1 MKRGDAHRQSK
12 RDSHRH
18 RPLISRDLP
27 AGTLR
32 SLRKDLKKQS
42 RRYRKRLKRCQKKF
56 SEKAVHALRVQSRR
70 LLSTIELLEH
80 FLPTNHLD
88 CIRHA
93 LKCNLDIF
101 DDLRDNQVQILAIAK
116 MRRNFPA
123 ARSFYALLQRQEKK
137 SIRQAHRD
145 VQKATGR
152 RLKKLIATGRKDV
165 KRRGKDCSAA
175 RASRFLLAA
184 VDRAFAKALHLRK
197 QIDPQKP
204 ETIHCTR
211 VAFKRFRYMFE
222 ALSCHAPQLQ
232 KEVLPE
238 IKHYQTMMGD
248 IQDSVLLLAVLDK
261 FIRKN
266 EFHSEAATRLR
277 DELLRRRQWLIR
289 NYVARADQL
298 KEFWK

>member
-12 RDSHRH
+12 RDSHRY

-42 RRYRKRLKRCQKKF
+42 RRYRKRLKRCQKEF

-93 LKCNLDIF
+93 LKYNLDIF
-101 DDLRDNQVQILAIAK
+101 DDLRDNQVQILAIGK

-152 RLKKLIATGRKDV
+152 RLKKLIATARKRDWNLAN
-165 KRRGKDCSAA
+165 KIFPCAFSAKSNASLDWRRVSA
-175 RASRFLLAA
+175 S
-184 VDRAFAKALHLRK
+184 D
-197 QIDPQKP
+197 
-204 ETIHCTR
+204 
-211 VAFKRFRYMFE
+211 
-222 ALSCHAPQLQ
+222 
-232 KEVLPE
+232 
-238 IKHYQTMMGD
+238 YQR
-248 IQDSVLLLAVLDK
+248 LAVEQV
-261 FIRKN
+261 R
-266 EFHSEAATRLR
+266 
-277 DELLRRRQWLIR
+277 
-289 NYVARADQL
+289 
-298 KEFWK
+298 